1 MSNITIISDAF
12 DQGGRIPVEYTCNGK
27 NKSPQLTWT
36 GIPERT
42 ASIALFMYDLD
53 SVISPVPKSYIHW
66 VIYNLSPSIRGLP
79 KWIPDTQTLTPW
91 PFGNGAY
98 QALNDFGKVGYVG
111 PCPPPGKTHRYIFKV
126 YALSTI
132 LDIPPGSSNHYVSQ
146 YMEGDV
152 LATGELMG
160 IYERR

>member
-1 MSNITIISDAF
+1 MSNIIVISDAF
-12 DQGGRIPVEYTCNGK
+12 NPGEKIPTEYTCNGQD
-27 NKSPQLTWT
+27 KSPHLTWT
-36 GIPERT
+36 GIPDNT
-42 ASIALFMYDLD
+42 VSIALIMYDPD
-53 SVISPVPKSYIHW
+53 SAIHPFIHW
-66 VIYNLSPSIRGLP
+66 VIYNISPSIRGLP

-98 QALNDFGKVGYVG
+98 QALNDFGKVGYIG

-126 YALSTI
+126 YALSTK

-152 LATGELMG
+152 LATGELIG
-160 IYERR
+160 IYER